1 MSVGPSWAHSVM
13 WWASQRYPGTW
24 QPGWVQ
30 PRRQLLGI
38 GDPAPRRPLTNMQA
52 PRQHVG
58 IRRATQLDRRGL
70 PGDRRDQTQPPRRQ
84 PAPHH
89 LQARQHRERLTG
101 GLVLDRLSA
110 DSINRRHRP
119 QSNACLKTNNPHR
132 QNRPAWDRRNYWGE
146 RDLRAVNPNNSA
158 PLWSR
163 IADASSADRPSSI

>member
-24 QPGWVQ
+24 QSGWVQ

-70 PGDRRDQTQPPRRQ
+70 PGDRRDQTQPPAT
-84 PAPHH
+84 P
-89 LQARQHRERLTG
+89 TG
-101 GLVLDRLSA
+101 GQVLDRLSA
-110 DSINRRHRP
+110 DSINRRLHPPNRTYVRTVTT
-119 QSNACLKTNNPHR
+119 LTDKT
-132 QNRPAWDRRNYWGE
+132 ALLVTGE
-146 RDLRAVNPNNSA
+146 TTGVKE
-158 PLWSR
+158 
-163 IADASSADRPSSI
+163 I